1 MNTNDITKLAI
12 DLISQHGLNQWRFEY
27 DRAKRR
33 AGLCHYGRK
42 VISLSSYY
50 VEKNIDNLEEIKD
63 TILHEIAHAIA
74 GYQAGHGWAWKLVCM
89 RIGANPKR
97 CYDESEVD
105 MPEGR
110 WKATCPTCSKT
121 FHMHRRPKYNGLRYC
136 LKCGQEKGRLFY
148 LKHGH

>member
-1 MNTNDITKLAI
+1 MNTNDITTVAI
-12 DLISQHGLNQWRFEY
+12 ELMKQHGLNDWRFEY

-33 AGLCHYGRK
+33 AGLCNYRKK
-42 VISLSSYY
+42 VISLSSFY
-50 VEKNIDNLEEIKD
+50 VEKNMDKFEDIKD

-74 GYQAGHGWAWKLVCM
+74 GFKAGHGWEWKLVCM

-97 CYDESEVD
+97 CYDSQVIE

-110 WKATCPTCSKT
+110 WKATCQGCQKK

-136 LKCGQEKGRLFY
+136 VACGPQKGVLYYSENRN
-148 LKHGH
+148 

>member
-12 DLISQHGLNQWRFEY
+12 DLISKHGLHDWRFEY

-33 AGLCHYGRK
+33 AGLCHYGKK

-50 VEKNIDNLEEIKD
+50 VEKNIDKLDEITD

-74 GYQAGHGWAWKLVCM
+74 GYKAGHNYLWKIVCE
-89 RIGANPKR
+89 RIGANPTR
-97 CYDESEVD
+97 CYDSEVVE
-105 MPEGR
+105 MPKGN
-110 WKATCPTCSKT
+110 WKAKCPVCEKE

-136 LKCGQEKGRLFY
+136 VACGPDKGKLFY
-148 LKHGH
+148 LKNSH